1 MGAPSR
7 SPAEGSSVTGGVGVG
22 YNGTPSDTGMALFD
36 QAAKLVEPARMLA
49 IVGIVIG
56 IAVTLARG
64 VWFFAVSPDAE
75 RVSSVPSAP
84 QEAAPRVDVERI
96 AAAHLFGRPGSRTAS
111 AAALDRTP
119 DTKLNLVLAAVFEA
133 SDPAA
138 SVAVIGTGGR
148 AAEVYR
154 VGDAIPGG
162 ARLAEVHSD
171 LVVIS
176 RGGVREALRF
186 NDLPLTAAAEDTP
199 QEPAIARPTPERSP
213 PDATFG
219 DAPRYR
225 SQTGSVPAVRA
236 VVDAYRSRLQD
247 NPEQALS
254 DIGLQAVSPSETR
267 GYRVGSL
274 ASAPQLAQTGLQAG
288 DVIVSVNGRPV
299 GDVQRDR
306 MEIDNVLAAG
316 VARLEVQRGD
326 RRFFVQ
332 ASLR

>member
-1 MGAPSR
+1 
-7 SPAEGSSVTGGVGVG
+7 
-22 YNGTPSDTGMALFD
+22 
-36 QAAKLVEPARMLA
+36 MLA
-49 IVGIVIG
+49 ITGIVIG
-56 IAVTLARG
+56 IAVTLAQS
-64 VWFFAVSPDAE
+64 VWFFAVNPDPE
-75 RVSSVPSAP
+75 RAASAPSAP
-84 QEAAPRVDVERI
+84 QGAALPVDVERI
-96 AAAHLFGRPGSRTAS
+96 AASHLFGQPGARAAS
-111 AAALDRTP
+111 VAVLDRTP

-133 SDPAA
+133 SDPEA

-148 AAEVYR
+148 AAEVYL
-154 VGDAIPGG
+154 VGEQIPGG

-186 NDLPLTAAAEDTP
+186 NDLPLATGAGD
-199 QEPAIARPTPERSP
+199 PARGPAVARPTPEHSP
-213 PDATFG
+213 PEAASG

-225 SQTGSVPAVRA
+225 GQTGNVRA
-236 VVDAYRSRLQD
+236 VVDAYRTRLQE

-254 DIGLQAVSPSETR
+254 DIGLRAVSPSETR

-274 ASAPQLAQTGLQAG
+274 AHAPQLAQTGLQAG

-299 GDVQRDR
+299 GDVRSDR

-316 VARLEVQRGD
+316 AARLEVQRGE

>member
-1 MGAPSR
+1 
-7 SPAEGSSVTGGVGVG
+7 
-22 YNGTPSDTGMALFD
+22 MALFD
-36 QAAKLVEPARMLA
+36 QAAKLVEPARVLA

-56 IAVTLARG
+56 IAVTLAQS
-64 VWFFAVSPDAE
+64 VWLFAVSPDAE

-84 QEAAPRVDVERI
+84 QEAAPAVDVDRI
-96 AAAHLFGRPGSRTAS
+96 AAAHLFGELGARGAS

-148 AAEVYR
+148 AADVYR

-186 NDLPLTAAAEDTP
+186 NDLPLTAATGDTG
-199 QEPAIARPTPERSP
+199 QEPAVARPTPERSLRETP
-213 PDATFG
+213 SG

-225 SQTGSVPAVRA
+225 DQPGSARAVRA
-236 VVDAYRSRLQD
+236 VVDAYRTRLQD

-274 ASAPQLAQTGLQAG
+274 AHAPELAQTGLQTG

-299 GDVQRDR
+299 GDVRSDR

-316 VARLEVQRGD
+316 VARLEVQRGE

>member
-1 MGAPSR
+1 
-7 SPAEGSSVTGGVGVG
+7 
-22 YNGTPSDTGMALFD
+22 MALFD
-36 QAAKLVEPARMLA
+36 QAAKLVEPARVLA

-56 IAVTLARG
+56 IAVTLAQG
-64 VWFFAVSPDAE
+64 VWFFAVSPEAE
-75 RVSSVPSAP
+75 RLSSAPSAP
-84 QEAAPRVDVERI
+84 QGAAPRVDVERI
-96 AAAHLFGRPGSRTAS
+96 AAAHLFGQLGARAPS

-133 SDPAA
+133 SDPDA

-148 AAEVYR
+148 AAEIYR
-154 VGDAIPGG
+154 VGDSVPGG

-186 NDLPLTAAAEDTP
+186 NDLPLTTGGGNTG
-199 QEPAIARPTPERSP
+199 QEPAIARPATERSH
-213 PDATFG
+213 PDPVPS

-225 SQTGSVPAVRA
+225 SQTEDVRA
-236 VVDAYRSRLQD
+236 VVAAYRTRLQD
-247 NPEQALS
+247 DPEQALS
-254 DIGLQAVSPSETR
+254 DIGLQAVSASETR

-274 ASAPQLAQTGLQAG
+274 AHAPQLAQTGLQAG

-299 GDVQRDR
+299 GDVRRDR

-316 VARLEVQRGD
+316 AARLEVQRGE

>member
-1 MGAPSR
+1 M
-7 SPAEGSSVTGGVGVG
+7 
-22 YNGTPSDTGMALFD
+22 FD

-49 IVGIVIG
+49 ITGIVIG
-56 IAVTLARG
+56 IAVTLAQG
-64 VWFFAVSPDAE
+64 VWFFAASPDPE
-75 RVSSVPSAP
+75 RVSSAPSAP
-84 QEAAPRVDVERI
+84 QGAAPRIDVERI
-96 AAAHLFGRPGSRTAS
+96 AASHLFGRLGARAAS

-148 AAEVYR
+148 AAEIYR
-154 VGDAIPGG
+154 VGDPIPGG

-186 NDLPLTAAAEDTP
+186 NDLPLTASVTEP
-199 QEPAIARPTPERSP
+199 RQEPVIARPTPGASLQQAP
-213 PDATFG
+213 PN

-225 SQTGSVPAVRA
+225 GQPGTVRAVRA
-236 VVDAYRSRLQD
+236 VVDAYRTRLQE

-254 DIGLQAVSPSETR
+254 DIGLQAISPSETQ

-274 ASAPQLAQTGLQAG
+274 AHAPQLAQTGLQAG

-299 GDVQRDR
+299 GDVRRDR

>member
-1 MGAPSR
+1 M
-7 SPAEGSSVTGGVGVG
+7 
-22 YNGTPSDTGMALFD
+22 FD
-36 QAAKLVEPARMLA
+36 QAAKLVEPARVLA

-56 IAVTLARG
+56 IAVTLAQS

-75 RVSSVPSAP
+75 AVSSLPSAAR
-84 QEAAPRVDVERI
+84 EAAPGVGVERI
-96 AAAHLFGRPGSRTAS
+96 AAMHLFGRPGARTAA

-138 SVAVIGTGGR
+138 SVAVIGTAGR
-148 AAEVYR
+148 DAEVYR

-171 LVVIS
+171 LVLIS

-186 NDLPLTAAAEDTP
+186 NDLPLTSAAGDTRRGR
-199 QEPAIARPTPERSP
+199 ALARPAPERSRK
-213 PDATFG
+213 DAAPRG
-219 DAPRYR
+219 APRYR
-225 SQTGSVPAVRA
+225 GQPGNVRA
-236 VVDAYRSRLQD
+236 VVDAYRTRLQD

-254 DIGLQAVSPSETR
+254 DIGLQAVSPAETR

-274 ASAPQLAQTGLQAG
+274 AHAPRLAQTGLQAG

-299 GDVQRDR
+299 GDVRRDR
-306 MEIDNVLAAG
+306 MEIGNVLAAG
-316 VARLEVQRGD
+316 VARLEVRRGD

>member
-1 MGAPSR
+1 
-7 SPAEGSSVTGGVGVG
+7 
-22 YNGTPSDTGMALFD
+22 MALFD
-36 QAAKLVEPARMLA
+36 QAAKLVEPARVLA
-49 IVGIVIG
+49 IAGIVVG
-56 IAVTLARG
+56 IAVTLAQG

-75 RVSSVPSAP
+75 RVSSAP
-84 QEAAPRVDVERI
+84 MTPQGATQAVDIERI
-96 AAAHLFGRPGSRTAS
+96 AAWHLFGRPGSRDAT

-119 DTKLNLVLAAVFEA
+119 DTRLNLVLAAVFEA
-133 SDPAA
+133 SDPDA

-148 AAEVYR
+148 AAEIYR
-154 VGDAIPGG
+154 VGDSIPGG

-186 NDLPLTAAAEDTP
+186 NDLPLTAGTGDTG
-199 QEPAIARPTPERSP
+199 QEPAIARPTPERSL
-213 PDATFG
+213 PDAAPN

-225 SQTGSVPAVRA
+225 SQTETARSVVA
-236 VVDAYRSRLQD
+236 AYRTRLQE

-274 ASAPQLAQTGLQAG
+274 AHAPQLAQTGLQAG

-299 GDVQRDR
+299 GDVRRDR

-316 VARLEVQRGD
+316 AARLEVQRGE

>member
-1 MGAPSR
+1 
-7 SPAEGSSVTGGVGVG
+7 
-22 YNGTPSDTGMALFD
+22 MALFD
-36 QAAKLVEPARMLA
+36 QAAKLVEPARVLA
-49 IVGIVIG
+49 ITGIVIG
-56 IAVTLARG
+56 IAVTLAQS

-75 RVSSVPSAP
+75 RVSSLPSAP
-84 QEAAPRVDVERI
+84 QEAAPGVDVERI
-96 AAAHLFGRPGSRTAS
+96 AAAHLFGEPGAARAAS

-133 SDPAA
+133 SAPAA

-162 ARLAEVHSD
+162 ARLAEVYSD

-186 NDLPLTAAAEDTP
+186 NDLPLTAATGDTG
-199 QEPAIARPTPERSP
+199 QEPAVARPTPERSP
-213 PDATFG
+213 REAPSG

-225 SQTGSVPAVRA
+225 GQPGAVRTVRA
-236 VVDAYRSRLQD
+236 VVDAYRTRLQD

-254 DIGLQAVSPSETR
+254 DIGLQAVSSSETR

-274 ASAPQLAQTGLQAG
+274 AHAPQLAQTGLQAG

-299 GDVQRDR
+299 GDVRRDR

-316 VARLEVQRGD
+316 VARLEVQRGE

>member
-1 MGAPSR
+1 
-7 SPAEGSSVTGGVGVG
+7 
-22 YNGTPSDTGMALFD
+22 MALFD
-36 QAAKLVEPARMLA
+36 QAAKLVEPARVLA

-56 IAVTLARG
+56 IAVTLAQS

-75 RVSSVPSAP
+75 RVSSVPRAP
-84 QEAAPRVDVERI
+84 RDAAPGVDVERI
-96 AAAHLFGRPGSRTAS
+96 AAAHLFGRPGARSAS

-133 SDPAA
+133 SDPAG
-138 SVAVIGTGGR
+138 SVAVIGTGGK

-154 VGDAIPGG
+154 VGDQIPGG
-162 ARLAEVHSD
+162 ARLAAVHSD

-186 NDLPLTAAAEDTP
+186 NDLPLTAAAGDTRR
-199 QEPAIARPTPERSP
+199 ERAIARPTPGRSP
-213 PDATFG
+213 PDTTSG

-225 SQTGSVPAVRA
+225 GQPGNVRA
-236 VVDAYRSRLQD
+236 VVDAYRTRLQD

-254 DIGLQAVSPSETR
+254 DIGLQAVSTSETR

-274 ASAPQLAQTGLQAG
+274 AHAPQLARTGLQAG

-299 GDVQRDR
+299 GDVRSDR

-316 VARLEVQRGD
+316 VARLEVQRGE

>member
-1 MGAPSR
+1 
-7 SPAEGSSVTGGVGVG
+7 
-22 YNGTPSDTGMALFD
+22 MALFD
-36 QAAKLVEPARMLA
+36 QAAKLVEPVCMLTIA
-49 IVGIVIG
+49 GIAVG
-56 IAVTLARG
+56 IAVTLAQG
-64 VWFFAVSPDAE
+64 VWFFTVSPDAE
-75 RVSSVPSAP
+75 RVSSAPSAP
-84 QEAAPRVDVERI
+84 QGGVPRVDIERI
-96 AAAHLFGRPGSRTAS
+96 AASHLFGKPGSRAAS
-111 AAALDRTP
+111 AAALDSTP
-119 DTKLNLVLAAVFEA
+119 DTRLNLVLAAVFEA
-133 SDPAA
+133 SDPGA
-138 SVAVIGTGGR
+138 SVAVIGTGSR
-148 AAEVYR
+148 AAEIYR
-154 VGDAIPGG
+154 VGDPIPGG

-186 NDLPLTAAAEDTP
+186 NDLPLTAGRGDNG
-199 QEPAIARPTPERSP
+199 QEPAIARPTPERPLPEAVGS
-213 PDATFG
+213 

-225 SQTGSVPAVRA
+225 GQTGNVRA
-236 VVDAYRSRLQD
+236 VVDAYRTRLQE

-254 DIGLQAVSPSETR
+254 DIGLQAVSPAETR

-274 ASAPQLAQTGLQAG
+274 AHAPQLAQTGLQAG

-299 GDVQRDR
+299 GDVRRDR